1 MRQKITKEVF
11 FRNPDK
17 ESSEKAA
24 AFSDVFVADPT
35 SKKRTPFSVLKRVG
49 INKK

>member
-24 AFSDVFVADPT
+24 AFSDVFSDPV